1 MTADTRTIAGIPVLH
16 FTPEGTETKLPTVLL
31 YHGWGGTVEH
41 YRFFGTMLSQFG
53 FQVIVPEIP
62 LHGERGALANYYSP
76 EGFARFWE
84 VICKGVHEGK
94 ELIGELTA
102 SGMVDPKRLG
112 IVGHSL
118 GGGIASGL
126 FAHSEAAAL
135 VTING
140 ASAYEFAEVMWRKV
154 DGRSAA
160 TDAELQP
167 LRELDPVRF
176 AEQIAP
182 RPVLFL
188 HGDADTQV
196 PLPVGETLHA
206 ALKPYYAEQPELLH
220 FETSAR
226 LDHFITLG
234 MLEETVNW
242 LKKHIANPR

>member
-16 FTPEGTETKLPTVLL
+16 FKPDGAETDLPTVLL
-31 YHGWGGTVEH
+31 YHGWGGHVEY

-62 LHGERGALANYYSP
+62 LHGERGALAKYFSP

-84 VICKGVHEGK
+84 VVCGGVQEGQ
-94 ELIGELTA
+94 ELIRELTS
-102 SGMVDPKRLG
+102 SGLVDPKRLG

-126 FAHSEAAAL
+126 FAHSDAAAL

-140 ASAYEFAEVMWRKV
+140 ASAYEFAETLWRQF
-154 DGRSAA
+154 DGRAAA

-176 AEQIAP
+176 AHQFAP

-196 PLPVGETLHA
+196 PLQVGETLHA
-206 ALKPYYAEQPELLH
+206 ALTPFYAGQKELLR